1 MDIALSQLVDTAV
14 DVPKAP
20 EYLGGLLGNLVLA
33 GVVSLAQVYNL
44 LKDGGAEC
52 GELVKKGFALEIL
65 GTVLDIL
72 RKEKGEKHAIN
83 VYKSSGLHVE
93 NLVPPDEKNQVSNL
107 ETFLGR
113 RNLQYLLPVRYL
125 LPIDS
130 CLNLGDAICAFTFA

>member
-1 MDIALSQLVDTAV
+1 MDIVLSQLVDTAV

-44 LKDGGAEC
+44 LKDGGAES

-65 GTVLDIL
+65 GSVLDIL
-72 RKEKGEKHAIN
+72 RKEKGEKHVIN
-83 VYKSSGLHVE
+83 VYKNSGLHME

-130 CLNLGDAICAFTFA
+130 CLDLENAIFAFTVV

>member
-1 MDIALSQLVDTAV
+1 MDIVLSQLADTAV

-44 LKDGGAEC
+44 LKDGGAES

-65 GTVLDIL
+65 GSVLEIL
-72 RKEKGEKHAIN
+72 RKEKGETHVIN

-125 LPIDS
+125 LLIDS
-130 CLNLGDAICAFTFA
+130 WLHLGDAICVFTFA

>member
-1 MDIALSQLVDTAV
+1 MDIVLSQLVDTAV

-44 LKDGGAEC
+44 LKDGGAES

-65 GTVLDIL
+65 GSVLDIL
-72 RKEKGEKHAIN
+72 RKEKGEKHVIN
-83 VYKSSGLHVE
+83 VYKSSGMHVE

-107 ETFLGR
+107 ETFLRR

-125 LPIDS
+125 LLIDS
-130 CLNLGDAICAFTFA
+130 CLDLGDAICVFTFA